1 MKLSGCGLAAL
12 TQHVIRHQATLKLMT
27 FSKVASKALK
37 QCLCFWGGI
46 SKSRPPFSIG
56 LVNSPSR
63 KLLIGVD
70 EHRQATRL
78 IGRGLSHRVKI
89 GLKEACSGFRIAGG
103 GYHGLGEGRGLGAW
117 SRSRSRTQ
125 RTHPAIGAAGVVSWA
140 IMTWDVGSAVLFSTQ
155 LTYCRW
161 EAGSESGRQ
170 RLRKLLFRSAL

>member
-12 TQHVIRHQATLKLMT
+12 AQHMIRHQATLKLMT

-89 GLKEACSGFRIAGG
+89 GLKEARSGFRIAGG
-103 GYHGLGEGRGLGAW
+103 GYMVSVKAVGWAPGAGAGAGPSVPTRRSGPREWFRGRL
-117 SRSRSRTQ
+117 
-125 RTHPAIGAAGVVSWA
+125 
-140 IMTWDVGSAVLFSTQ
+140 
-155 LTYCRW
+155 
-161 EAGSESGRQ
+161 
-170 RLRKLLFRSAL
+170 